1 VQSSILTEFHI
12 GIDDTDSEKGGCTTY
27 TATVLFQELFSRGF
41 KPFDFP
47 WLVRLNPNIPWKT
60 RGNGALSIHFFVDEK
75 QIEEVQRITMETV
88 EKTTVASASGTDPA
102 VAFLKGQVPRTLREY
117 STRALHD
124 VLSVPEARAVAR
136 RAGAEV
142 HVLMGV
148 RGVIGSLA
156 AIGAGLDSV
165 EHTFEIIA
173 YRIKEN
179 LGSPRRID
187 RESVKVMNAK
197 HDAGTF
203 NNLDPESGRV
213 LVSPHGLD
221 PVLLGIR
228 GYSPHDILRAFKEV
242 QLYEEIERVMIF
254 RTNQGTDAH
263 LRKRR
268 RAVDLK
274 PHQSGA
280 VTGRV
285 EDMPRVLR
293 GGHVVFGLK
302 DDSGLIDCAVY
313 RPTGSLAMAARDL
326 LPGDRVRACGGI
338 RGWRRGRP
346 TLNVEKLE
354 VLHMVEKIEN
364 VNPLCSNCGGRCE
377 SMGRGQGLRCKK
389 CRQRN
394 ETASRIQVRQLRHLR
409 PTVYIPPP
417 RSRRHLTKPDSRRGN
432 IFQYVPR
439 VEEFQLCVEDY
450 N

>member
-1 VQSSILTEFHI
+1 MLTELHI

-27 TATVLFQELFSRGF
+27 TATVLFQELSSRGF
-41 KPFDFP
+41 KPSDFP

-60 RGNGALSIHFFVDEK
+60 RGNGALAVHFFVDEG
-75 QIEEVQRITMETV
+75 QIDEVQTIALNIV
-88 EKTTVASASGTDPA
+88 EKTTVASARGTDPA
-102 VAFLKGQVPRTLREY
+102 VTFLKGQVPGTLREY
-117 STRALHD
+117 STRSLYD
-124 VLSVPEARAVAR
+124 VLSVREARAVAR
-136 RAGAEV
+136 RARAEI
-142 HVLMGV
+142 HALIGV

-173 YRIKEN
+173 YRIREN

-187 RESVKVMNAK
+187 HESVKLMNSK
-197 HDAGTF
+197 YEDRTF

-228 GYSPHDILRAFKEV
+228 GYSPNDVLDAFKEL
-242 QLYEEIERVMIF
+242 QLNEEIERVMIF

-263 LRKRR
+263 LGKTRK
-268 RAVDLK
+268 AVDLK

-280 VTGRV
+280 LTGRV
-285 EDMPRVLR
+285 DDVPRVLR
-293 GGHVVFGLK
+293 GGHVIFRLR

-326 LPGDRVRACGGI
+326 LPGDTVRVYGGV
-338 RGWRRGRP
+338 RRLREGTP

-354 VLHMVEKIEN
+354 VLHMVEKIQQA
-364 VNPLCSNCGGRCE
+364 NPMCSSCGGRCE

-389 CRQRN
+389 CGQRN
-394 ETASRIQVRQLRHLR
+394 EYASKIQVRQERHLQS
-409 PTVYIPPP
+409 TIYVPPP
-417 RSRRHLTKPDSRRGN
+417 RARRHLTMPDSKPRN
-432 IFQYVPR
+432 ISNEYLR
-439 VEEFQLCVEDY
+439 VEDFQLRVEDF

>member
-1 VQSSILTEFHI
+1 MLTELHI

-27 TATVLFQELFSRGF
+27 TATVLFQELSSRGF
-41 KPFDFP
+41 KPCDFP

-60 RGNGALSIHFFVDEK
+60 RGNGALAVHFFVDEG
-75 QIEEVQRITMETV
+75 QIENVQRVALETV
-88 EKTTVASASGTDPA
+88 GRTTVASARGTDPA
-102 VAFLKGQVPRTLREY
+102 VVFLKGEVPRTLREY

-124 VLSVPEARAVAR
+124 VLSVREARVVA
-136 RAGAEV
+136 AKASAEV
-142 HVLMGV
+142 RALMGV
-148 RGVIGSLA
+148 RGIIGSLA
-156 AIGAGLDSV
+156 AIGASLDSV

-173 YRIKEN
+173 YRTREN
-179 LGSPRRID
+179 LGTPRKID
-187 RESVKVMNAK
+187 HESVKLMNAK
-197 HDAGTF
+197 PGNGTF

-228 GYSPHDILRAFKEV
+228 GYSPNDVLDAFKEL
-242 QLYEEIERVMIF
+242 QLNEEIERVMIF

-263 LRKRR
+263 LGKIR

-280 VTGRV
+280 LTGGV
-285 EDMPRVLR
+285 DNTPRVLR
-293 GGHVVFGLK
+293 GGHVIFRLR

-326 LPGDRVRACGGI
+326 LPGDTVRVYGGV
-338 RGWRRGRP
+338 RRWREGTP

-354 VLHMVEKIEN
+354 VLHMVEKIQN
-364 VNPLCSNCGGRCE
+364 ANPMCSSCGGRCE

-389 CRQRN
+389 CGQRN
-394 ETASRIQVRQLRHLR
+394 EYASKIQVRQERHIQS
-409 PTVYIPPP
+409 TIYVPPP
-417 RSRRHLTKPDSRRGN
+417 RARRHLTMPDSKPRN
-432 IFQYVPR
+432 ISNEYLR
-439 VEEFQLCVEDY
+439 VEDFQLRVEDF